1 MVENA
6 AARKLAGTRP
16 FPPQRS
22 GLPNMQLP
30 GPPERR
36 LRAGQKDRC
45 VGVISG
51 EQQVLQLLPSRPPSP
66 PASPNPLLR
75 PSLPRLPLSRR
86 PCRGMKFLSLPFQLL
101 SHRVLSISPPFPA
114 PWLWIRCHRFD
125 IHRLLYHY
133 TPFRVSRHMVAFC
146 VFSPPLVPLFSLFST
161 SESSSSIHRP
171 AQWTKWYSHLIFTLF
186 DGWRVSA
193 GFFSPAERPLF
204 ECWLSCHILI

>member
-1 MVENA
+1 MQDPHRSELSTGIGPRPHISISLRPSPLSAGRTAETENPVVSMVENA

-66 PASPNPLLR
+66 
-75 PSLPRLPLSRR
+75 RLPQPPPSPFFAPAAAVTAALSWHEI
-86 PCRGMKFLSLPFQLL
+86 PFAPLSAIVPPSAIYLAAIP
-101 SHRVLSISPPFPA
+101 SPVA
-114 PWLWIRCHRFD
+114 LNQ
-125 IHRLLYHY
+125 
-133 TPFRVSRHMVAFC
+133 VSSF
-146 VFSPPLVPLFSLFST
+146 
-161 SESSSSIHRP
+161 
-171 AQWTKWYSHLIFTLF
+171 
-186 DGWRVSA
+186 
-193 GFFSPAERPLF
+193 
-204 ECWLSCHILI
+204 